1 MSSRQTSAVGPL
13 DHTDERALSGASLAD
28 RARAAFNT
36 LVARLFAPV
45 DNSSIVVFRIAFGLV
60 MLWEVNR
67 YLSYGW
73 VADYYID
80 PPYNF
85 PYIGFEWIKPWPGN
99 WMYVHFYALALLAG
113 FIALGLFYR
122 VSTTLFFLGF
132 TYVFM
137 LEKGHYLNHLY
148 LACLISFLMIFVPAN
163 RSFSLDAWRRPEL
176 RSTTAPT
183 WALVLLVAQFSIIYV
198 YGGIAK
204 INPDWLRGEPMRMWM
219 ANETDLPLLGRWFT
233 EEWMVYALTYGGL
246 LLDLFIVPII
256 LWPRTRWLGVVALVL
271 FHRMN
276 AEIFTIGIFPT
287 FATAAIILFLP
298 PSLPRRIVS
307 HFQHGYQK
315 RRGSKRKQKGLEAV
329 GDEVVPFMKRPI
341 LQRAIVVFVLGY
353 IAVQLLLPFRQH
365 LYPGPTAWS
374 DYGDRFA
381 WRMMLNSKIGTA
393 TYTITDP
400 TSGETWTVEPDD
412 YLTSGQI
419 GNLMAHPEMH
429 LQFSHYLAD
438 EWAKKG
444 YDSVEVRVDT
454 AISLN
459 GREPM
464 PIVDPT
470 VDLAAEDY
478 RIGPYDW
485 ITSFD
490 EQLEVVEAR
499 QHEDA
504 GS

>member
-1 MSSRQTSAVGPL
+1 M
-13 DHTDERALSGASLAD
+13 ERV
-28 RARAAFNT
+28 RAGFNA

-73 VADYYID
+73 VASYYID

-85 PYIGFEWIKPWPGN
+85 PYIGFEWVKPLPGD
-99 WMYVHFYALALLAG
+99 WMYVHFYALAVLAA

-122 VSTTLFFLGF
+122 VSATLFFLGF
-132 TYVFM
+132 TYVFL

-163 RSFSLDAWRRPEL
+163 RDFSLDVWRRPQI

-183 WALVLLVAQFSIIYV
+183 WALVLLVAQFSIVYI
-198 YGGIAK
+198 YGGFAK
-204 INPDWLRGEPMRMWM
+204 LNPDWLRGEPMRQWM
-219 ANETDLPLLGRWFT
+219 ANETQFPIIGRWFT
-233 EEWMVYALTYGGL
+233 EEWMVYAFSYGGL

-256 LWPRTRWLGVVALVL
+256 LWPRTRWFGVIALVL

-276 AEIFTIGIFPT
+276 AEFFSIGIFPT
-287 FATAAIILFLP
+287 FAIAAIILFLP

-307 HFQHGYQK
+307 AFTSSSYG
-315 RRGSKRKQKGLEAV
+315 RRRKTRRAAKETETAP
-329 GDEVVPFMKRPI
+329 DAIIPFMQRP
-341 LQRAIVVFVLGY
+341 LVQRLTIVFVLGY
-353 IAVQLLLPFRQH
+353 IGIHLLLPFRQH
-365 LYPGPTAWS
+365 LYPGPTAWT

-381 WRMMLNSKIGTA
+381 WRMMLNSKTGTVM
-393 TYTITDP
+393 YNITDP
-400 TSGETWTVEPDD
+400 ATGETWEVDPAD
-412 YLTSGQI
+412 YLTSGQL
-419 GNLMAHPEMH
+419 GNLDSHPEMH

-438 EWAKKG
+438 EWEKMG
-444 YDSVEVRVDT
+444 YENVEVRVDT

-464 PIVDPT
+464 PVVDPT

-478 RIGPYDW
+478 KIGPYDW

-490 EQLEVVEAR
+490 EQIEIVEAR
-499 QHEDA
+499 TNDEA
-504 GS
+504 SN

>member
-1 MSSRQTSAVGPL
+1 MGQVESSQSRTSTL
-13 DHTDERALSGASLAD
+13 E
-28 RARAAFNT
+28 RARAGFNA
-36 LVARLFAPV
+36 LVARLFEPI
-45 DNSSIVVFRIAFGLV
+45 DNSSLVVFRIAFGLV
-60 MLWEVNR
+60 MLWEMNR

-73 VADYYID
+73 VSAYYID

-85 PYIGFEWIKPWPGN
+85 PYIGFEWIRPWPGD
-99 WMYVHFYALALLAG
+99 WMYVHFYALALLAV
-113 FIALGLFYR
+113 FISLGLFYR
-122 VSTTLFFLGF
+122 ISTILFFLGF

-148 LACLISFLMIFVPAN
+148 LTCLVSFLMIFVPAH
-163 RSFSLDAWRRPEL
+163 REFSLDVWRRPSI

-183 WALVLLVAQFSIIYV
+183 WALVLLVAQFSIVYF

-204 INPDWLRGEPMRMWM
+204 LNPDWLRGEPMRIWM
-219 ANETDLPLLGRWFT
+219 ANETDFPLLGRWFT
-233 EEWMVYALTYGGL
+233 EEWMVYAMSYGGL

-256 LWPRTRWLGVVALVL
+256 LWPRTRWLGVIALVL

-276 AEIFTIGIFPT
+276 AEMFSIGIFPT

-307 HFQHGYQK
+307 YFQSNYRTRRRKK
-315 RRGSKRKQKGLEAV
+315 RDGRESETAAGEI
-329 GDEVVPFMKRPI
+329 VPF
-341 LQRAIVVFVLGY
+341 LQRPLVQRLTVVFVLGY
-353 IAVQLLLPFRQH
+353 IGIHLLLPLRQH
-365 LYPGPTAWS
+365 LYPGPTAWT

-381 WRMMLNSKIGTA
+381 WRMMLNSKTGTIM
-393 TYTITDP
+393 YNITDP
-400 TSGETWTVEPDD
+400 ATGETWTVDPAD
-412 YLTSGQI
+412 YLTSGQL
-419 GNLMAHPEMH
+419 GNLDSHPEMH

-438 EWAKKG
+438 EWEKNG
-444 YDSVEVRVDT
+444 YENVEVRVDT

-490 EQLEVVEAR
+490 EQLEIVEAR
-499 QHEDA
+499 QDEEA
-504 GS
+504 ST